1 GRCYSIVFVGVNGV
15 GKSTSLS
22 KVAYYLKSRGVKIMI
37 AACDTFRSGAV
48 EQLNQHCKVLDVPL
62 FERGYAKD
70 PASVAKDAIAHGN
83 DHGFD
88 CVLIDT
94 AGRMQNN
101 EPLMRALAK
110 LVSVNNPD
118 LVLFVGEALVGNDGI
133 DQLSLFDRA
142 LVDYSDRQ
150 VPRRVDGIVI
160 TKFDTIDDKVGAA
173 VSMVYKTGQPI
184 MFVGTGQKY
193 THLAKLNVKTV
204 LRSLLN

>member
-1 GRCYSIVFVGVNGV
+1 
-15 GKSTSLS
+15 
-22 KVAYYLKSRGVKIMI
+22 MI

-48 EQLNQHCKVLDVPL
+48 EQLNQHAKVLDVPL
-62 FERGYAKD
+62 FEKGYAKD
-70 PASVAKDAIAHGN
+70 PAAVARDAIKFGTEN
-83 DHGFD
+83 GFD

-110 LVSVNNPD
+110 LVSINDPD

-133 DQLSLFDRA
+133 NQLSMFDRVRFFCFSYFCLSLKAKTLFVVVAKYKQA
-142 LVDYSDRQ
+142 LADFSDRKD
-150 VPRRVDGIVI
+150 PHRVDGIVV

-193 THLAKLNVKTV
+193 THLKKLNVRTV
-204 LRSLLN
+204 LRSLLE